1 MAILT
6 IKKALEKHLAAM
18 TPALSTA
25 YEGLSFTPVAG
36 TPYQRCYVI
45 PRRPENPTFG
55 DSYYREVGEFQ
66 IFLAYPSNKG
76 SGEVLARAELV
87 QQHFARGT
95 TLTEGGLDINILR
108 TPQISGST
116 VAGDRIIAPVIIQY
130 SVGIL
135 Q

>member
-1 MAILT
+1 MAIVL
-6 IKKALEKHLAAM
+6 IKKALEKRLATM
-18 TPALSTA
+18 SPVITTA
-25 YEGLSFTPVAG
+25 YSAVSFTPTQGV
-36 TPYQRCYVI
+36 PYQRVQLV

-76 SGEVLARAELV
+76 EAEVLARAELV

-95 TLTEGGLDINILR
+95 TLTEGGLDIIIQK
-108 TPQISGST
+108 TPQITGST
-116 VAGDRIIAPVIIQY
+116 IVGDRIIVPVIIQY